1 MIKTRRILV
10 PILDEVRD
18 NMPIEMDADSLEG
31 KIIKLLMEG
40 RPLTLKEVSNELKI
54 SVSRVKRAV
63 KGLASRGIVEIEELP
78 DKKYLRLRRS
88 DIKFHGTNP
97 TQEEAIKKKRM
108 KEKDDDEKGSEKS
121 RRMMYR

>member
-1 MIKTRRILV
+1 
-10 PILDEVRD
+10 
-18 NMPIEMDADSLEG
+18 MPIEMDADSLEG
-31 KIIKLLMEG
+31 RIIKLLMEG
-40 RPLTLKEVSNELKI
+40 RPLTLKEVSDELKI
-54 SVSRVKRAV
+54 SVSRVERAV

-78 DKKYLRLRRS
+78 DKKYLRLMRS

-108 KEKDDDEKGSEKS
+108 KEKDDDDKGSEKS